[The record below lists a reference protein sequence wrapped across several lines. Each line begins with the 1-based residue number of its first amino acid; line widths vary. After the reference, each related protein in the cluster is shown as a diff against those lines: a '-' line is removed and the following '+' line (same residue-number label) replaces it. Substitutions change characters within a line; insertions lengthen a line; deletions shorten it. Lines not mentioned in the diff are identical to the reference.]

1 MNYHFGRNAQ
11 GKLAQ
16 KTLTIGPYPAVSLK
30 DARDARDLA
39 KSMLTR
45 GIEPKPSDLFDRSS
59 AEDDVRPTF
68 KNIAMA
74 WHKLQMRRWSKVH
87 AKDVLDCLENLV
99 FPAIGSHPIED
110 SRFMRMPTVSMR
122 RKLRS
127 TSAWC
132 APWCQNGRAAC
143 AIESPAASRR
153 MRI

>member
-45 GIEPKPSDLFDRSS
+45 GSAQPSDLFDRSS

-87 AKDVLDCLENLV
+87 AKDVLDCLENPR
-99 FPAIGSHPIED
+99 FPAIG
-110 SRFMRMPTVSMR
+110 
-122 RKLRS
+122 
-127 TSAWC
+127 
-132 APWCQNGRAAC
+132 
-143 AIESPAASRR
+143 ESPHQG
-153 MRI
+153 